1 MPAPS
6 DMAAD
11 PAYQAGKA
19 VALQTD
25 AQRRAYVIGY
35 ELGKDVDMGNGE
47 IAVPGN
53 DVLKGYEFQFKL
65 GALDKIEGRPAA
77 TTWSKP
83 MPQQETGNTA
93 LLITGGVLGLAG
105 VLLLVARRTKN
116 RASGKRWNQV

>member
-1 MPAPS
+1 MPASP

-11 PAYQAGKA
+11 PAYQAGMSA
-19 VALQTD
+19 ALQTE
-25 AQRRAYVIGY
+25 AQRRAYVLGY

-47 IAVPGN
+47 VTVPGN
-53 DVLKGYEFQFKL
+53 DILKGYEFQFKL

-83 MPQQETGNTA
+83 EPQKATGNTA

-105 VLLLVARRTKN
+105 VLLLVARRNKN